1 MLATKKERMVDMTLN
16 TSKIDGATPIQA
28 GVPLELN
35 TQTGENADTVRVPVG
50 GGGGQFWR

>member
-1 MLATKKERMVDMTLN
+1 MTLN

-35 TQTGENADTVRVPVG
+35 TQAGENADTVRVPVG
-50 GGGGQFWR
+50 GGGAILAIGLD